1 MSGARFPSTAF
12 GTVTLVLWLGGA
24 LAQELPDPLTLEAAL
39 AHSQGLHPELLQAQ
53 ARKEAAEAERQLAES
68 RYGTEVSLLARA
80 RAVEPSDLGRQIRD
94 TRNDSDI
101 RLQLNRRLYDFGQ
114 TRALVAS
121 AEASSTGQDHHLE
134 VIRQQR
140 GLEVM
145 MRFLEVRLAD
155 FAFQVQDE
163 AMAIAYVRTDRAR
176 NRHELGQMS
185 DVELLGLESAYQK
198 VRLDRHRAQI
208 EQRNSRARL
217 AQALAQPGKLSST
230 LVQPDFPGN
239 GRPAPELEEIEAVV
253 LASNPRLLALRA
265 EVAAGRQRLAAARSG
280 GRPVLSGS
288 LAAGE
293 YYRQTGSDDDLE
305 AELRLEIPLGTGG
318 RVAADSALARA
329 DLRATEAD
337 LLEAEWALRQQ
348 LFELLQEI
356 QMLQVQRE
364 EVQVNTEFRDL
375 ELDQKRTEYEM
386 EFTSDLGDAMV
397 RFSEMR
403 LRQARN
409 EYELALAWARLAMLT
424 DNPDWSPLREG
435 DANE

>member
-1 MSGARFPSTAF
+1 M
-12 GTVTLVLWLGGA
+12 
-24 LAQELPDPLTLEAAL
+24 
-39 AHSQGLHPELLQAQ
+39 
-53 ARKEAAEAERQLAES
+53 
-68 RYGTEVSLLARA
+68 
-80 RAVEPSDLGRQIRD
+80 
-94 TRNDSDI
+94 
-101 RLQLNRRLYDFGQ
+101 
-114 TRALVAS
+114 
-121 AEASSTGQDHHLE
+121 
-134 VIRQQR
+134 
-140 GLEVM
+140 
-145 MRFLEVRLAD
+145 
-155 FAFQVQDE
+155 
-163 AMAIAYVRTDRAR
+163 
-176 NRHELGQMS
+176 
-185 DVELLGLESAYQK
+185 
-198 VRLDRHRAQI
+198 
-208 EQRNSRARL
+208 
-217 AQALAQPGKLSST
+217 
-230 LVQPDFPGN
+230 QPDFPGN
-239 GRPAPELEEIEAVV
+239 GRPAPKLEEIEAVV

-280 GRPVLSGS
+280 GRPVLTGS

-329 DLRATEAD
+329 DLRATEAA
-337 LLEAEWALRQQ
+337 LLETEWALRQQ

-424 DNPDWSPLREG
+424 DNPDWSPLRG
-435 DANE
+435 GNANE